1 MIYASIS
8 LLLVMF
14 SSSFYGKIKQG
25 NFIPIWG
32 SAFILIIF
40 AGLRSISFG
49 SDLYSYMN
57 EYLYYVPHIAYT
69 DIFNLY
75 MQGATKDGFFYM
87 LMKAFTDFNISFQF
101 FLMFV
106 TAGYIISTT
115 YFVGKKAKA
124 KAIIISF
131 MMFVALPWLQFA
143 FTGLRQTVAMSICLI
158 ALTQLLGNSKIYKP
172 VSLICI
178 AGLFHSSAWVFL
190 LAPIIYLFKLRI
202 GRMRFIQLTVLSI
215 LLSILGETFFR
226 GMINVLAWNKSLAN
240 YATTDVSLNWSGFII
255 QMMFAIVSYY
265 FYDALIEKDKDY
277 EFLYSLMAIGVA
289 MQALSSV
296 VAEMFRVSMYFSIV
310 SICIYP
316 AAILSIKR
324 RQYRILAYYLS
335 ILLLL
340 AYFFEANRFGEYI
353 PII

>member
-8 LLLVMF
+8 LFLVMF

-32 SAFILIIF
+32 SALILIIF
-40 AGLRSISFG
+40 SGLRSISFG

-57 EYLYYVPHIAYT
+57 KYLYYVPHVAYT

-106 TAGYIISTT
+106 TASYIISTT
-115 YFVGKKAKA
+115 RFIEKKG

-131 MMFVALPWLQFA
+131 MMFVTLPWLQFS
-143 FTGLRQTVAMSICLI
+143 FTGLRQTLAMSICLI
-158 ALTQLLGNSKIYKP
+158 ALMQLLENPKIYKS
-172 VSLICI
+172 VVFICI
-178 AGLFHSSAWVFL
+178 AGLFHSSAWIFLIAPLVFL
-190 LAPIIYLFKLRI
+190 FKIKI
-202 GRMRFIQLTVLSI
+202 GKIRFVQLTVISI
-215 LLSILGETFFR
+215 LLSVLGDTFFR
-226 GMINVLAWNKSLAN
+226 SMINALAWNQTLAN
-240 YATTDVSLNWSGFII
+240 YATTDISLNWSGFII
-255 QMMFAIVSYY
+255 QMMFAVVSYY
-265 FYDALIEKDKDY
+265 FYDTLVEKDKDY
-277 EFLYSLMAIGVA
+277 GFLYSLMAIGVA

-340 AYFFEANRFGEYI
+340 AYFFEANRFSTYI

>member
-8 LLLVMF
+8 LFLVMF
-14 SSSFYGKIKQG
+14 FSAFYGKIKQG

-32 SAFILIIF
+32 SSFILIIF

-57 EYLYYVPHIAYT
+57 EYLYYVPHVAYT
-69 DIFNLY
+69 DILNLY

-106 TAGYIISTT
+106 TASYIISTT
-115 YFVGKKAKA
+115 YFVKKKA

-131 MMFVALPWLQFA
+131 MMFVTLPWLQFA
-143 FTGLRQTVAMSICLI
+143 FTGLRQTMAMSICLI
-158 ALTQLLGNSKIYKP
+158 ALTQLLGDSKIYKP

-190 LAPIIYLFKLRI
+190 LAPTIYFFKLKI
-202 GRMRFIQLTVLSI
+202 GRMMFIQLTVLSI

-226 GMINVLAWNKSLAN
+226 GMINLLAWNKSLAN
-240 YATTDVSLNWSGFII
+240 YAAADISLNWSGFII

-277 EFLYSLMAIGVA
+277 GFLYSLMAIGVA

-324 RQYRILAYYLS
+324 RQYRILAYYVS
-335 ILLLL
+335 ILLLM
-340 AYFFEANRFGEYI
+340 AYFFEANRFAAYI

>member
-8 LLLVMF
+8 LFLVMF
-14 SSSFYGKIKQG
+14 FSSFYGKIKQG

-57 EYLYYVPHIAYT
+57 EYLYYVPQVAYT

-106 TAGYIISTT
+106 TASYIISTT
-115 YFVGKKAKA
+115 YFVEKKA

-190 LAPIIYLFKLRI
+190 LAPIIYLFKLKI
-202 GRMRFIQLTVLSI
+202 GRVRFIQLTVLSI

-226 GMINVLAWNKSLAN
+226 GMINVLSWNKSLAN

-277 EFLYSLMAIGVA
+277 GFLYSLMAIGVA

-296 VAEMFRVSMYFSIV
+296 IAEMFRVSMYFSIV

-324 RQYRILAYYLS
+324 KRYRILAYYLS

-340 AYFFEANRFGEYI
+340 AYFFEANRFGTYI

>member
-8 LLLVMF
+8 LFLVMF
-14 SSSFYGKIKQG
+14 FSSFYGKIKQG

-57 EYLYYVPHIAYT
+57 EYLYYVPHVAYT

-75 MQGATKDGFFYM
+75 IQGAIKDGFFFM
-87 LMKAFTDFNISFQF
+87 LMKAFNDCNISFQF

-106 TAGYIISTT
+106 TASYIISTT
-115 YFVGKKAKA
+115 RFIEKKG

-131 MMFVALPWLQFA
+131 MMFVALPWLQFS

-190 LAPIIYLFKLRI
+190 LAPTIYFLKLKI
-202 GRMRFIQLTVLSI
+202 GRMRFIQLTVISI
-215 LLSILGETFFR
+215 LISVLGDTFFR
-226 GMINVLAWNKSLAN
+226 SMINVLAWNKALAN
-240 YATTDVSLNWSGFII
+240 YATTDISLNWSGFII
-255 QMMFAIVSYY
+255 QMMFAVVSYY
-265 FYDALIEKDKDY
+265 FYDEVVEKDNDY
-277 EFLYSLMAIGVA
+277 VFLYSLMAIGVA

-316 AAILSIKR
+316 AAILSMKR
-324 RQYRILAYYLS
+324 RQYRILAYYVS
-335 ILLLL
+335 ILLLM
-340 AYFFEANRFGEYI
+340 AYFFEANRFAAYI

>member
-8 LLLVMF
+8 LFLVMF

-40 AGLRSISFG
+40 SGLRSISFG

-57 EYLYYVPHIAYT
+57 EYLYYVPQVAYT

-75 MQGATKDGFFYM
+75 MQGATKDGFFYI

-106 TAGYIISTT
+106 TASYIISTT
-115 YFVGKKAKA
+115 RFIEKKG

-131 MMFVALPWLQFA
+131 MMFVALPWLQFS
-143 FTGLRQTVAMSICLI
+143 FTGLRQTLAMSICLI
-158 ALTQLLGNSKIYKP
+158 ALMQLLGNSKIYKP

-190 LAPIIYLFKLRI
+190 LAPIIYLFKLKI
-202 GRMRFIQLTVLSI
+202 GRVRFIQLTVLSI

-277 EFLYSLMAIGVA
+277 VFLYSLMAIGVA

-340 AYFFEANRFGEYI
+340 AYFFEANRFSTYI

>member
-8 LLLVMF
+8 LFLVMF
-14 SSSFYGKIKQG
+14 FSVFFGKIKQG

-57 EYLYYVPHIAYT
+57 EYLYYVPHVPYT

-75 MQGATKDGFFYM
+75 MQGATKDGFFYI

-106 TAGYIISTT
+106 TASYIISTT
-115 YFVGKKAKA
+115 RFIEKKG

-131 MMFVALPWLQFA
+131 MMFVALPWLQFS
-143 FTGLRQTVAMSICLI
+143 FTGLRQTLAMSICLI
-158 ALTQLLGNSKIYKP
+158 ALMQLLENPEIYKS
-172 VSLICI
+172 VFFICI
-178 AGLFHSSAWVFL
+178 AGLFHSSAWIFL
-190 LAPIIYLFKLRI
+190 IAPLFCLFKIKI
-202 GRMRFIQLTVLSI
+202 GKIRFIQLTVISI
-215 LLSILGETFFR
+215 LLSVLGDSFFR
-226 GMINVLAWNKSLAN
+226 SMINALAWNQTLAN
-240 YATTDVSLNWSGFII
+240 YATTDISLNWSGFLI
-255 QMMFAIVSYY
+255 QMMFAVVSYF
-265 FYDALIEKDKDY
+265 FYDDLVEKDNDY
-277 EFLYSLMAIGVA
+277 VFLYSLMAIGVA

-316 AAILSIKR
+316 AAIFSIKR

-335 ILLLL
+335 ILLLI
-340 AYFFEANRFGEYI
+340 AYFVEANRFAAYI